1 MTYIAIKVSN
11 GVSLRRFWLLEDVF
25 TEAAGVDVDVTISEH
40 DGVWTYCDVDI
51 DDGNDRNSIAAK
63 RLVDY
68 IENIPMG
75 EILFDWDTMFEVACE
90 DCEEEDDE

>member
-1 MTYIAIKVSN
+1 MTYIAIKVFN
-11 GVSLRRFWLLEDVF
+11 GVSLRRFWSLEEEF
-25 TEAAGVDVDVTISEH
+25 TKVAGVDVDVTISEH

-68 IENIPMG
+68 VENIPMG
-75 EILFDWDTMFEVACE
+75 EILLDWDTMSDIACE
-90 DCEEEDDE
+90 DCEGDDE